1 MFASPLVPVA
11 PVSNPTFGVA
21 PDSSAGDERELI
33 DGLLADDERAWRSFN
48 TRYGRLI
55 FRCITR
61 VTSRFSAVV
70 APDDVREIYATLC
83 LSLLANDKRKLRSFE
98 PERGSKLGSWLGML
112 AIHAAYD
119 FLRTTKREPKRA
131 TLTEAEGLSSELPNP
146 HEACVQRQRLG
157 LVESLLA
164 DFSDKDREFVALY
177 YGEGLAPE
185 AIAEQMGISVK
196 TVYSKKHK
204 IRARLET
211 LLTER
216 NLTA

>member
-1 MFASPLVPVA
+1 MFASPLVPVSNLALGAA
-11 PVSNPTFGVA
+11 PGAF
-21 PDSSAGDERELI
+21 AGDERELI
-33 DGLLADDERAWRSFN
+33 DGLLADDERAWRNFN

-119 FLRTTKREPKRA
+119 FLRTAKREPRRA
-131 TLTEAEGLSSELPNP
+131 ALTEAEGLSSELPNP
-146 HEACVQRQRLG
+146 HDACVQRQRLG
-157 LVESLLA
+157 LVEALLA
-164 DFSDKDREFVALY
+164 DFSDKDREFVTLY